1 MVNITKIK
9 ELAEQRGVKLS
20 FICSQIGVDRSY
32 FHAVE
37 RRNGDIPVE
46 RLIKIANI
54 LQTTVEYLVDETDDS
69 SKAETQ
75 FHLLSDRHIFLRQT
89 VLEKVLRYSDHPD
102 GEEKLQ
108 KLLDYIEFLEFCDNK
123 KK

>member
-20 FICSQIGVDRSY
+20 FICNQLGVDRSY

-46 RLIKIANI
+46 RIIKIANI
-54 LQTTVEYLVDETDDS
+54 LQTTVEYLVDETDDPS
-69 SKAETQ
+69 TRETKYRMITEK
-75 FHLLSDRHIFLRQT
+75 HLSMRQR
-89 VLEKVLRYSDHPD
+89 VIEAALRYSDHPD
-102 GEEKLQ
+102 GIEKLQ